1 MMGLGRSLGV
11 VAVLALASCGPQR
24 MEDLLV
30 PCPTLVLPADVTD
43 LTRFTP
49 GAPPDL
55 SSMVLDARV
64 QAIDGTCRRGRGDR
78 SIDSTVALRFSV
90 DRGPAAAGRGFQ
102 VPWFIALLDAQ
113 TNEVLSRQSFTM
125 NGQFA
130 ANTTRANL
138 TSQAVQI
145 SFPVGAE
152 RRIQDYRM
160 LVGFLL
166 TEEEV
171 ALNRRRGPR

>member
-1 MMGLGRSLGV
+1 MMRLGLGM
-11 VAVLALASCGPQR
+11 VAALVLAGCGPQR

-43 LTRFTP
+43 LTRHTP
-49 GAPPDL
+49 GAAPDL
-55 SSMVLDARV
+55 SSLVLDARV
-64 QAIDGTCRRGRGDR
+64 QAIEGTCRRGRGDR
-78 SIDSTVALRFSV
+78 SIDSTVALRFTV
-90 DRGPAAAGRGFQ
+90 DRGPAAVGRGFQ
-102 VPWFIALLDAQ
+102 VPWFIAVLDAQ
-113 TNEVLSRQSFTM
+113 TNQVVTRQSFVM

-130 ANTTRANL
+130 VNTTRASL
-138 TSQAVQI
+138 TSQPVDV

-152 RRIQDYRM
+152 RSIQDYRM
-160 LVGFLL
+160 LVGFLV